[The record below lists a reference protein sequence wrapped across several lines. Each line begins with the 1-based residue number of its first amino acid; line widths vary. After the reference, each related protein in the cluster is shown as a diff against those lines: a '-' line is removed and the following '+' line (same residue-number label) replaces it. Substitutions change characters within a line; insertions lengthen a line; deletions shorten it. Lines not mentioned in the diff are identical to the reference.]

1 MLRENIRP
9 TEAEQEAWY
18 ETLAKVSS
26 ESLAFFYCCI
36 SFDLPFELEAIPRD
50 DPSSPWLAYL
60 DNLHIKK
67 LDVGKDGEAYGFLD
81 GLTDITKIFGNLKK
95 GEFSKA
101 VDAEVAARTNKEP
114 GTKAQRKTW
123 GSGAT
128 GKQYSTEDYNRLD
141 ELFSTYSARL
151 VSAGGYDTQQE
162 YILRLCCRMTM
173 DMEKMLA
180 AGQVDKAQKL
190 NKMIQENLASENLRK
205 KDAKPMEEFRLDSWA
220 DALEEAGLTKNGKRC
235 DPDEMFRIQ
244 NVCM

>member
-26 ESLAFFYCCI
+26 ESLAFFI

-114 GTKAQRKTW
+114 GTKARRTTTGW
-123 GSGAT
+123 MSCFRRTPPVLYLRVAT
-128 GKQYSTEDYNRLD
+128 THSRNTFFGC
-141 ELFSTYSARL
+141 
-151 VSAGGYDTQQE
+151 VAG
-162 YILRLCCRMTM
+162 
-173 DMEKMLA
+173 
-180 AGQVDKAQKL
+180 
-190 NKMIQENLASENLRK
+190 
-205 KDAKPMEEFRLDSWA
+205 
-220 DALEEAGLTKNGKRC
+220 
-235 DPDEMFRIQ
+235 
-244 NVCM
+244 